1 MSDDAPFVDT
11 SKTTDD
17 TEQREKGV
25 ISALK
30 NPKECECGEF
40 CIATT
45 DFVESQAMIMDIWQ
59 CEDCGNRYHRGRY

>member
-17 TEQREKGV
+17 TEQKEKGL
-25 ISALK
+25 IPWLE
-30 NPKECECGEF
+30 NPKQCECGEY

-45 DFVESQAMIMDIWQ
+45 GYVGDQAMYMDIWQ
-59 CEDCGNRYHRGRY
+59 CEDCGNRYYRE